1 MSQLKRITDKINL
14 YLREYFINRPNRK
27 RLTNTDPTIIA
38 SNCNGGFIA
47 HDLNLRFNSPFV
59 NLFLTPKDF
68 IHYLK
73 NIEFYQQQNLTFV
86 QTEKAY
92 PVAKLADITLY
103 FMHYHSEQEAE
114 QKWNERTKRIDLNN
128 LFVMMTERDGCE
140 YQDLIEFDALP
151 FKNKVVFTHK
161 NYPKIKSAVYIQ
173 GFENSAMIGDIF
185 EYTGLNGKRYYDQFD
200 YVSWLNKRADF

>member
-14 YLREYFINRPNRK
+14 YLRKYFINRPNRK

-59 NLFLTPKDF
+59 NLYLMPKDF
-68 IHYLK
+68 IRYLK
-73 NIEFYQQQNLTFV
+73 KIEFYQQQNLTFV

-92 PVAKLADITLY
+92 PVAKLGDITLY
-103 FMHYHSEQEAE
+103 FMHYHSKQEAE
-114 QKWNERTKRIDLNN
+114 QKWNERSKRMDLDN

-140 YQDLIEFDALP
+140 HQDLIEFDALP

-161 NYPKIKSAVYIQ
+161 HYPEIKSAAYIQ
-173 GFENSAMIGDIF
+173 GFENAGKVGNLF

-200 YVSWLNKRADF
+200 YVSWLNKRSDF

>member
-27 RLTNTDPTIIA
+27 RLTNANPTIIA

-59 NLFLTPKDF
+59 NLYLMPKDF
-68 IHYLK
+68 IRYLK

-92 PVAKLADITLY
+92 PVAKLGDITLY

-114 QKWNERTKRIDLNN
+114 QKWNERSKRMDLDN
-128 LFVMMTERDGCE
+128 LFVMMMERDGCE

-161 NYPKIKSAVYIQ
+161 NYPEIKSAVYIQ
-173 GFENSAMIGDIF
+173 GFENNGMVGDLF
-185 EYTGLNGKRYYDQFD
+185 EYTGLNSKRYYDQFD
-200 YVSWLNKRADF
+200 YVTWLNKRSDF

>member
-68 IHYLK
+68 IRYLK
-73 NIEFYQQQNLTFV
+73 NIEFYQQQNLTFA

-114 QKWNERTKRIDLNN
+114 QKWNERTKRMDLDN

-161 NYPKIKSAVYIQ
+161 NYPEIKSAVYIQ
-173 GFENSAMIGDIF
+173 GFENNAMVGDLF

-200 YVSWLNKRADF
+200 YVTWLNKRSDF

>member
-1 MSQLKRITDKINL
+1 MSQLKRITDKINF

-27 RLTNTDPTIIA
+27 RLTNANPTIIA

-68 IHYLK
+68 IRYLK

-114 QKWNERTKRIDLNN
+114 QKWNERTKRMDLDN

-140 YQDLIEFDALP
+140 YQDLMEFDALP

-161 NYPKIKSAVYIQ
+161 NYPEIKSAVYIQ
-173 GFENSAMIGDIF
+173 GFENNAMVGDIF

-200 YVSWLNKRADF
+200 YVAWLNKRSDF

>member
-1 MSQLKRITDKINL
+1 MPQLKRITDKINL
-14 YLREYFINRPNRK
+14 YLREYFINRPSRK

-68 IHYLK
+68 IRYLK

-114 QKWNERTKRIDLNN
+114 QKWNERTKRMDLDN

-161 NYPKIKSAVYIQ
+161 NYPEIKSGVYIQ
-173 GFENSAMIGDIF
+173 GFENNAMVGDLF

-200 YVSWLNKRADF
+200 YVAWLNKRSDF

>member
-27 RLTNTDPTIIA
+27 RLTNANPTIIA

-68 IHYLK
+68 ICYLK

-114 QKWNERTKRIDLNN
+114 QKWNERSKRMGLDN

-161 NYPKIKSAVYIQ
+161 NYPEIKSAVYIQ
-173 GFENSAMIGDIF
+173 GFENNAMVGDIF
-185 EYTGLNGKRYYDQFD
+185 EYTGLNGNRYYDQFD
-200 YVSWLNKRADF
+200 YVSWLNKRSDY

>member
-1 MSQLKRITDKINL
+1 MSRLKRITDKINL

-27 RLTNTDPTIIA
+27 RLTNANPTIIA

-68 IHYLK
+68 IRYLK

-92 PVAKLADITLY
+92 PVAKLADITLC

-114 QKWNERTKRIDLNN
+114 QKWNERSKRMDLDN

-161 NYPKIKSAVYIQ
+161 HYPEIESAFYIHEP
-173 GFENSAMIGDIF
+173 GNNAMVGDIF
-185 EYTGLNGKRYYDQFD
+185 EYTSLNGKRYYDQFD
-200 YVSWLNKRADF
+200 YVSWLNKR

>member
-1 MSQLKRITDKINL
+1 MPQLKRITDKINL

-27 RLTNTDPTIIA
+27 RLTNANPTIIA

-68 IHYLK
+68 IRYLK

-114 QKWNERTKRIDLNN
+114 QKWNERTKRMDLDN

-140 YQDLIEFDALP
+140 YQDLMEFDALP

-161 NYPKIKSAVYIQ
+161 NYPEIKSAVYIQ
-173 GFENSAMIGDIF
+173 GFENNAMVGDIF
-185 EYTGLNGKRYYDQFD
+185 EYTGLNGNRYYDQFD
-200 YVSWLNKRADF
+200 YVSWLNKRSDY

>member
-14 YLREYFINRPNRK
+14 YLREYLINRLNRK
-27 RLTNTDPTIIA
+27 RLINTEPTIIA

-68 IHYLK
+68 IRYLK

-92 PVAKLADITLY
+92 PVAKLADITIY

-161 NYPKIKSAVYIQ
+161 NYPEIKSAVYIQ
-173 GFENSAMIGDIF
+173 GFEDNVMVGDIF

-200 YVSWLNKRADF
+200 YVTWLNKRSDF

>member
-27 RLTNTDPTIIA
+27 RLTNTNPTIIA

-68 IHYLK
+68 IRYLK

-114 QKWNERTKRIDLNN
+114 QKWNERTKRMDLDN

-161 NYPKIKSAVYIQ
+161 NYPEIKSTVYIQ
-173 GFENSAMIGDIF
+173 GFENNAIIGDIF

-200 YVSWLNKRADF
+200 YVAWLNNG

>member
-27 RLTNTDPTIIA
+27 RLTNANPTIIA

-68 IHYLK
+68 IRYLK

-114 QKWNERTKRIDLNN
+114 QKWNERTKRMDLDN

-140 YQDLIEFDALP
+140 YQDLVEFDALP

-161 NYPKIKSAVYIQ
+161 HYPKIKSAVYIQ
-173 GFENSAMIGDIF
+173 GFENNAMVGDIF

-200 YVSWLNKRADF
+200 YVSWLNKRSDF

>member
-27 RLTNTDPTIIA
+27 RLTNTEPTIIA

-68 IHYLK
+68 ICYLK

-114 QKWNERTKRIDLNN
+114 QKWNERTKRMDLDN

-161 NYPKIKSAVYIQ
+161 NHPEIKSAVYIQ
-173 GFENSAMIGDIF
+173 GFENNGMAGDIF
-185 EYTGLNGKRYYDQFD
+185 EYTSLNGKRYYDQFD
-200 YVSWLNKRADF
+200 YVSWLNKRSDF

>member
-27 RLTNTDPTIIA
+27 RLTNTDPTIIS

-68 IHYLK
+68 IRYLK
-73 NIEFYQQQNLTFV
+73 NIEFYQQQNLTFF

-114 QKWNERTKRIDLNN
+114 QKWNERTKRMDLDN

-140 YQDLIEFDALP
+140 YQDLVEFDALP
-151 FKNKVVFTHK
+151 FKNKVVFIHK
-161 NYPKIKSAVYIQ
+161 NYSEIKSAVYIQ
-173 GFENSAMIGDIF
+173 GFENNAMVGDIF

-200 YVSWLNKRADF
+200 YVTWLNKRSDF

>member
-1 MSQLKRITDKINL
+1 MPQLKRITDKINL

-68 IHYLK
+68 IRYLK

-103 FMHYHSEQEAE
+103 FMHYHSEQEAK
-114 QKWNERTKRIDLNN
+114 QKWNERTKRMDLDN

-140 YQDLIEFDALP
+140 YQDLMEFDALP

-161 NYPKIKSAVYIQ
+161 NYPEIKSAVYIQ
-173 GFENSAMIGDIF
+173 GFENDGMIGDIF
-185 EYTGLNGKRYYDQFD
+185 EYTSLNGKRYYDQFD
-200 YVSWLNKRADF
+200 YVSWLNKRSDF

>member
-27 RLTNTDPTIIA
+27 RLTNANPTIIA

-68 IHYLK
+68 IRYLK

-103 FMHYHSEQEAE
+103 LMHYHSEQEAE

-200 YVSWLNKRADF
+200 YVSWLNKRSDF